1 MQRKQYNCFFNNCEV
16 VSNYVG
22 HLGGGGG
29 EGARPL
35 HPSPRSALLIEQG
48 RTVATV
54 HLAKQECLFTTF
66 LFAEI
71 LEWVPLHPLPGLVH
85 SVHHILFIL

>member
-29 EGARPL
+29 KVHAPCTPPL
-35 HPSPRSALLIEQG
+35 DPPSWLNKVGPLQNRSA
-48 RTVATV
+48 
-54 HLAKQECLFTTF
+54 
-66 LFAEI
+66 
-71 LEWVPLHPLPGLVH
+71 W
-85 SVHHILFIL
+85 